1 VERLKAE
8 KVRTHK
14 YHKKKEKVSYV
25 ETNDSDQEFDI
36 SYEAIKDC
44 EVNVAELK
52 PRPPYTCKL
61 LRPSDGKNHVGKK
74 NEKYV
79 PKTHRFDV
87 TKCDEIFYLLIAD
100 GQVIVPNGLKL
111 HH

>member
-1 VERLKAE
+1 MERIMSE
-8 KVRTHK
+8 
-14 YHKKKEKVSYV
+14 
-25 ETNDSDQEFDI
+25 
-36 SYEAIKDC
+36 
-44 EVNVAELK
+44 
-52 PRPPYTCKL
+52 
-61 LRPSDGKNHVGKK
+61 KK